1 MKKNAI
7 IFLIII
13 TILLTSLFIL
23 SACNNVRDEGDFYTL
38 QGIYDRGWLSK
49 EDLSLIAQKHAKG
62 DCSPDELPYTVKSKI
77 LSALR
82 SDYIAEMEKY
92 YFEDYAEPE
101 YKLVAYYGKYD
112 NIYVFSYTLGDVS
125 RPDIK
130 KQTIDGFIFELDKG
144 EYLSAFIEN
153 KYAREYTPEQKGE
166 FYTLGQAYEQGLLSI
181 EDIKNVAYYQ
191 NTLLGIDN
199 ALEEGLIQEDYVPL
213 PLNPEKLSYADELT
227 IRESAA
233 YDYRNAQ
240 DSFVYQDAAPEDFI
254 IEKYYG
260 TYNGCVVIMMQN
272 KNQAFTDALWS
283 EVIEDVII
291 QYLNGNSIRVWKANN

>member
-1 MKKNAI
+1 MKKSAI
-7 IFLIII
+7 SFLIII
-13 TILLTSLFIL
+13 TILLTSLFIF
-23 SACNNVRDEGDFYTL
+23 SACDNLGDKGDFYTL

-49 EDLSLIAQKHAKG
+49 DDLSLIAQKHARG
-62 DCSPDELPYTVKSKI
+62 DCSPNELSYTVKSKI

-82 SDYIAEMEKY
+82 YDYIAEMEKY
-92 YFEDYAEPE
+92 GFEDYAEPE

-112 NIYVFSYTLGDVS
+112 NIYVFSYSMGDVS

-130 KQTIDGFIFELDKG
+130 NQTIDGFIFQLDNG

-153 KYAREYTPEQKGE
+153 KYAREYAPEKKGE
-166 FYTLGQAYEQGLLSI
+166 FYTLWQAYEQGLLSI

-191 NTLLGIDN
+191 NTLLGIDY

-233 YDYRNAQ
+233 YGYRNAA
-240 DSFVYQDAAPEDFI
+240 DNAGDKDAAPEDFV

-260 TYNGCVVIMMQN
+260 TYNGCVVIMMH
-272 KNQAFTDALWS
+272 KKDLAFTDALWS
-283 EVIEDVII
+283 ETIEDVVI
-291 QYLNGNSIRVWKANN
+291 QYLNGNSICVWKAKD